1 MGDFSHLSQD
11 GSARMVDIGG
21 KAITARKALV
31 GGCVTISKDCSAI
44 LNTESVREII
54 TTARIA
60 GIQASKQCSQ
70 LVPLCHQ
77 ITLNKVEIEIVLD
90 LDRLQ
95 FQLSV
100 QAFSTGSTGVE
111 MEALTA
117 ASIAGLTIYD
127 MIKAVDPAATVG
139 PFRLLQKSGGK
150 HGEWS
155 RQDD

>member
-11 GSARMVDIGG
+11 GNARMVDIGA

-31 GGCVTISKDCSAI
+31 GGCVSISKDCRAA
-44 LNTESVREII
+44 LKAESIREII

-60 GIQASKQCSQ
+60 GIQASKQCSM
-70 LVPLCHQ
+70 LIPLCHQ
-77 ITLNKVEIEIVLD
+77 IALNKVEIEIVLD
-90 LDRLQ
+90 SNKLQ
-95 FQLSV
+95 FSLSV
-100 QAFSTGSTGVE
+100 QAHSAGSTGVE

-139 PFRLLQKSGGK
+139 PFRLLHKSGGK

-155 RQDD
+155 RDD